1 MFVFPYSSS
10 TLHNDGCYCCC
21 LHYDENIRWSRCL
34 GWHLLMRCDQNGFIG
49 RTDLGCDDLPP
60 IEARRPDVSLLWPVA
75 ARKKKLFPSL
85 GPVVL
90 ADAKRVYWMPLRRAR
105 SGKKLEVAA
114 RPLAGDLILID
125 ETHPHAFVWVDFLFL
140 DVVDHEEVL
149 ALLLLLDVGRRQR
162 GLGADRLEADEG
174 ERAHQVRAV
183 EAVLADAQDDAV
195 TLELLLGKLQQRD
208 ERVLRGLVRHRRR
221 QVHVQHVIER
231 AEDRLPGAELLRG
244 HKQLQRDL
252 GRRRLGQ
259 HLLYDGGLMLVHVI
273 YGRLGEIKIGI
284 LRRSGG
290 GRINRCLAI
299 VFFQGRR
306 PIVVGSG
313 CWDIRTTTAALQP
326 TKHSR
331 SRSPPTRRRKRRRTT
346 TTKSCVYWHDYYY
359 SLAHAC

>member
-1 MFVFPYSSS
+1 MFY
-10 TLHNDGCYCCC
+10 
-21 LHYDENIRWSRCL
+21 WS
-34 GWHLLMRCDQNGFIG
+34 
-49 RTDLGCDDLPP
+49 
-60 IEARRPDVSLLWPVA
+60 
-75 ARKKKLFPSL
+75 
-85 GPVVL
+85 
-90 ADAKRVYWMPLRRAR
+90 
-105 SGKKLEVAA
+105 
-114 RPLAGDLILID
+114 
-125 ETHPHAFVWVDFLFL
+125 LFL

-183 EAVLADAQDDAV
+183 QAVLADAQDDAV
-195 TLELLLGKLQQRD
+195 ALELLLGELQQRD
-208 ERVLRGLVRHRRR
+208 ERVLRGLVRHGRR
-221 QVHVQHVIER
+221 QVHVQHVVQR
-231 AEDRLPGAELLRG
+231 VEDRFPGAELLRG
-244 HKQLQRDL
+244 HEQLQRDL

-259 HLLYDGGLMLVHVI
+259 HLLDDGGLMLVHVVH
-273 YGRLGEIKIGI
+273 GRLGEIKIGI

-290 GRINRCLAI
+290 GRINGCLAI

-331 SRSPPTRRRKRRRTT
+331 SRSPPTRRRKRRTTT

-359 SLAHAC
+359 SLAHFP

>member
-1 MFVFPYSSS
+1 MLLLLLALRWKYSLKSLFGMAFANALRSKRIHRAHRFGMRRSATNRSS
-10 TLHNDGCYCCC
+10 ASRRVLTLAG
-21 LHYDENIRWSRCL
+21 
-34 GWHLLMRCDQNGFIG
+34 G
-49 RTDLGCDDLPP
+49 R
-60 IEARRPDVSLLWPVA
+60 AQ
-75 ARKKKLFPSL
+75 KKLFPSL

-90 ADAKRVYWMPLRRAR
+90 ADAKRLYWMPLRRAR
-105 SGKKLEVAA
+105 SGKKLEAAA

-259 HLLYDGGLMLVHVI
+259 HLLDDGGLMLVHVI

-331 SRSPPTRRRKRRRTT
+331 SRIPPTRRRKRRRTT

>member
-1 MFVFPYSSS
+1 MAFANALRSKRIHRANRFGMRRSATNRSSAS
-10 TLHNDGCYCCC
+10 RRVLTLASG
-21 LHYDENIRWSRCL
+21 
-34 GWHLLMRCDQNGFIG
+34 
-49 RTDLGCDDLPP
+49 
-60 IEARRPDVSLLWPVA
+60 
-75 ARKKKLFPSL
+75 
-85 GPVVL
+85 
-90 ADAKRVYWMPLRRAR
+90 RAR
-105 SGKKLEVAA
+105 SVERKEAA
-114 RPLAGDLILID
+114 LPPFPVSRPVGLMSLNGLNAAQARAQVPEKAGN
-125 ETHPHAFVWVDFLFL
+125 ETTGRRFNFDRRNAPTRLRLSFCVDFLFL

-183 EAVLADAQDDAV
+183 EAVLADAQHDAV
-195 TLELLLGKLQQRD
+195 ALELLLGKLQQRD

-221 QVHVQHVIER
+221 QVHVQHVVER

-252 GRRRLGQ
+252 GGCRLGQ
-259 HLLYDGGLMLVHVI
+259 HLLDDGGLMLVHVVN
-273 YGRLGEIKIGI
+273 GRFGEIKIGI

-346 TTKSCVYWHDYYY
+346 TTKSCVYRHDYYY
-359 SLAHAC
+359 SLAHFPPPPPPQPPVPLY